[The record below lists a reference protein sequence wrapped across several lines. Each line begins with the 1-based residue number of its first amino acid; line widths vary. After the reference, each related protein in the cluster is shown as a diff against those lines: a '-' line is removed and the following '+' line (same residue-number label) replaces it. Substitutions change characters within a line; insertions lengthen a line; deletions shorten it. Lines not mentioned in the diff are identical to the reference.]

1 MTVVLD
7 SWAIIRYLEDVHPA
21 AGHVAELLVAE
32 RPLMSWIN
40 LGEVFYVI
48 RRAAGEEAASSTL
61 RDLRDVVS
69 PEVPGESRIIEA
81 ARIKATHR
89 WPTPMRSPPQ
99 RPSLTMRHCGPV
111 IPNSSSPTRPG
122 AGETSGRRQ
131 PPRDRMNRNSVRARI
146 VDICNIR
153 RPELDGH
160 SLRARCHT
168 PHAAPAVLRVE
179 PGEEADVSLDV
190 VVLQQQNALSATA
203 KT

>member
-81 ARIKATHR
+81 ARIKATH
-89 WPTPMRSPPQ
+89 PMAYTDAFAAATAIAHDAT
-99 RPSLTMRHCGPV
+99 LWTG
-111 IPNSSSPTRPG
+111 
-122 AGETSGRRQ
+122 
-131 PPRDRMNRNSVRARI
+131 D
-146 VDICNIR
+146 
-153 RPELDGH
+153 PELLVANAAWRWRD
-160 SLRARCHT
+160 LR
-168 PHAAPAVLRVE
+168 
-179 PGEEADVSLDV
+179 
-190 VVLQQQNALSATA
+190 
-203 KT
+203 